1 MKTIKMNI
9 TSILTII
16 MSAALVASCSSDDDN
31 DDINNQNDSA
41 DQITEIAQN
50 GTWEI
55 TQFIDSGDD
64 ETSDFSG
71 FVFTF
76 NTDGTVIANRG
87 ELSVSGTWSVNDSSN
102 SSDDDD
108 GSSDDVDFNLFF
120 DVPETNDFE
129 DLNDDWDLVS
139 ATNSRIELIDVSGG
153 NGGTDTLVFEKI

>member
-1 MKTIKMNI
+1 M
-9 TSILTII
+9 
-16 MSAALVASCSSDDDN
+16 
-31 DDINNQNDSA
+31 
-41 DQITEIAQN
+41 AQT
-50 GTWEI
+50 GTWRI

-64 ETSDFSG
+64 ETSDFNG

-76 NTDGTVIANRG
+76 NSDGTVIANRD

-108 GSSDDVDFNLFF
+108 GSSNDINFNLFF

-139 ATNSRIELIDVSGG
+139 ASNSKIELIDVSGG
-153 NGGTDTLVFEKI
+153 NGGTDNLIFEKI

>member
-1 MKTIKMNI
+1 MKI

-16 MSAALVASCSSDDDN
+16 MYVVTVASCSGDDN
-31 DDINNQNDSA
+31 NDDNNQNDASA
-41 DQITEIAQN
+41 NQTTEIAQT
-50 GTWEI
+50 GTWRI
-55 TQFIDSGDD
+55 TQFIDSGED
-64 ETSDFSG
+64 ETSDFNG

-76 NTDGTVIANRG
+76 NSDGTVIANRD

-102 SSDDDD
+102 SSDDD
-108 GSSDDVDFNLFF
+108 GSSNDVDFNLFF

-153 NGGTDTLVFEKI
+153 NGGTDNLIFEKI